1 MRLVAERITAE
12 NFAPFGEVLTAP
24 PALGKQFFDG
34 ALHNGRPGARPSLAL
49 ADCPAL
55 TVLPLKVTK
64 LERHQYSSQSFIP
77 LSGGGKLLVVAPHL
91 DGVGPDLSAVRAF
104 VTLPSE
110 GITYRA
116 NIWHHSLTLLD
127 QPGVQCVMMWND
139 GSSGDEEF
147 ADVAPFT
154 VELPV

>member
-1 MRLVAERITAE
+1 MRLIAERITAE
-12 NFAPFGEVLTAP
+12 NFAPFGDVLTAP
-24 PALGKQFFDG
+24 PLSGKVSFDG
-34 ALHNGRPGARPSLAL
+34 ALHNGRPGAHPSLAL

-55 TVLPLKVTK
+55 ASLPLTVTK

-77 LSGGGKLLVVAPHL
+77 LSGGGKLLVVAPHRE
-91 DGVGPDLSAVRAF
+91 GVGPDLSAVRAF

-127 QPGVQCVMMWND
+127 RPGVQCVMMWTD
-139 GSSGDEEF
+139 GSNGDEEF

-154 VELPV
+154 VDLPG